1 MGKQDLVLD
10 EKSGKMV
17 TEAQAKVLAVLDME
31 WLDFATT
38 GQRTSD
44 SEWYAKWIAEG
55 RSPWGVTRPR
65 VHHAAAR
72 SLAKLG
78 VVQVFHDFWNDGD
91 FEVRR
96 IENARE
102 V

>member
-1 MGKQDLVLD
+1 MSKQAKVLD

-17 TEAQAKVLAVLDME
+17 TEAQAKVLSVLDME
-31 WLDFATT
+31 WLDFAVT

-65 VHHAAAR
+65 VHHKSAR
-72 SLAKLG
+72 ALADLG
-78 VVQVFHDFWNDGD
+78 VVQVFHDYWNDGD

-96 IENARE
+96 IEKARE